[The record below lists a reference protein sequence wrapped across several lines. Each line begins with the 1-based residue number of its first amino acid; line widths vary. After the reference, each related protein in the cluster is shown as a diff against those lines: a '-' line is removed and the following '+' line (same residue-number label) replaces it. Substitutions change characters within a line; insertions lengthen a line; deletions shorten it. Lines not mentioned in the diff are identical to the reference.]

1 MPDLKTS
8 LHLDM
13 WSGYRR
19 RESLIGRARRAVR
32 EVLAPKI
39 YGLEWG
45 DPEVAAP
52 LRFIRDRYLIP
63 FVHPDHT
70 ALEIGP
76 GGGRWTRYLVGFR
89 ELYVVDYHAEIL
101 AELRR
106 TLSLDNMKFVKNNGA
121 DFPGIR
127 LRSVDFVFSFGCF
140 VHLDEDIIAA
150 YLESIRRVLKP
161 TGNAVIHYSD
171 QSKVMAQIN
180 KTFSQNCPEKMR
192 AMVRGAGFNI
202 IEEDLTTMW
211 HSSVIQFGLQSSPNV

>member
-13 WSGYRR
+13 WHDYQARKSLVRR
-19 RESLIGRARRAVR
+19 IKRAVR
-32 EVLAPKI
+32 EVLSPKI

-52 LRFIRDRYLIP
+52 LQYVRDRYVCP
-63 FVHPDHT
+63 YVNPEQT

-101 AELRR
+101 RELRR
-106 TLSLDNMKFVKNNGA
+106 TLSLPNMTFIQNRGS
-121 DFPGIR
+121 DFPGVEGQ
-127 LRSVDFVFSFGCF
+127 SVDFLFSFGCF
-140 VHLDEDIIAA
+140 VHLDTELIAA
-150 YLESIRRVLKP
+150 YLESIRHVLKP
-161 TGNAVIHYSD
+161 GGNAILHYSD
-171 QSKVMAQIN
+171 QTKVMAQIN
-180 KTFSQNCPEKMR
+180 RSFSRNDPEEMR
-192 AMVRGAGFNI
+192 SMVRAAGFHI

-211 HSSVIQFGLQSSPNV
+211 HSSIIRFTI